1 MADSPHSDTNTE
13 GIRVQAAAQ
22 YLPGESK
29 PEQAHYVYVYRIIIS
44 NEGTERAKLLTRHWV
59 ILDAHGDR
67 EDVQGPGVIGQCPDL
82 APGESFTYL
91 SGCPLPTEWGTMEGT
106 YTMEREDGDRFLA
119 EVGRFFLVPSA
130 PAIEQT
136 I

>member
-1 MADSPHSDTNTE
+1 MADSPHSDTCTE

-22 YLPGESK
+22 YLPRESD
-29 PEQAHYVYVYRIIIS
+29 PDQAHYVYVYRIVIS
-44 NEGTERAKLLTRHWV
+44 NEGTKRAKLLTRHWV
-59 ILDAHGDR
+59 ILDSHGDR
-67 EDVQGPGVIGQCPDL
+67 EDVKGAGVIGQCPDL
-82 APGESFTYL
+82 EPGESFAYV

-130 PAIEQT
+130 PPIELT
-136 I
+136 S